1 MFDEVKF
8 GAGFFLIIFVVV
20 LAIGAIS
27 LGAKAIFLPANI
39 AIERE
44 AVQQS
49 QQYNETKTRLLND
62 LYEDVLQL
70 DVEILEATNPSVAS
84 AKRAQRAQM
93 VRQMREES
101 QLMARSQ
108 IPEVISTFLKAE
120 RQR

>member
-8 GAGFFLIIFVVV
+8 GIGFFTIVFVVV
-20 LAIGAIS
+20 MAIGAIS

-49 QQYNETKTRLLND
+49 QQYNETKTRLLNS

-70 DVEILEATNPSVAS
+70 DVEILETTNSSVAG
-84 AKRAQRAQM
+84 AKRAQRAQL

-101 QLMARSQ
+101 QLMAQSQ
-108 IPEVISTFLKAE
+108 IPTIISTFLTAE

>member
-8 GAGFFLIIFVVV
+8 AGATWLIL
-20 LAIGAIS
+20 LAGVIGVGAIS
-27 LGAKAIFLPANI
+27 LVAKAVFMPANI

-62 LYEDVLQL
+62 LYEDVLRL
-70 DVEILEATNPSVAS
+70 DVEILEATNPSVAD
-84 AKRAQRAQM
+84 AKRAQRAQAI
-93 VRQMREES
+93 RQMREES
-101 QLMARSQ
+101 QLMAQSQ
-108 IPEVISTFLKAE
+108 IPEVISTFLTTE

>member
-1 MFDEVKF
+1 MVKY
-8 GAGFFLIIFVVV
+8 GAGFFLIIVVMV
-20 LAIGAIS
+20 FAIGGIS

-70 DVEILEATNPSVAS
+70 DVEILETTNSSVAG
-84 AKRAQRAQM
+84 AKRAQRAQL

-101 QLMARSQ
+101 QLMAQSQ
-108 IPEVISTFLKAE
+108 IPTIISTFLTTE

>member
-8 GAGFFLIIFVVV
+8 GVGLWAIILVIV
-20 LAIGAIS
+20 LGIGAIS
-27 LGAKAIFLPANI
+27 LIAKGVFMPANI

-101 QLMARSQ
+101 QLMAQSQ
-108 IPEVISTFLKAE
+108 IPAVVSTFLTAE

>member
-1 MFDEVKF
+1 MYDEAKF
-8 GAGFFLIIFVVV
+8 AGGFWLILLLVV
-20 LAIGAIS
+20 LGLGAIGLVAR
-27 LGAKAIFLPANI
+27 AIFLPANI

-70 DVEILEATNPSVAS
+70 DVEILEATNPSVAN
-84 AKRAQRAQM
+84 AKRAQRAQI

-101 QLMARSQ
+101 QLMAESQ
-108 IPEVISTFLKAE
+108 IPEVVSTFLTAE